1 MMMRCESIILIISK
15 GVRDKPFLDLSC
27 LKMAGIYFDV
37 IIILT
42 HVSSY
47 IQLIKHAI
55 RPIWKARISQN
66 YAEFFFTE
74 ITSILQKN
82 VGVGKKSMF
91 QTGPKNVL

>member
-15 GVRDKPFLDLSC
+15 GVRDKPFLDLLC

-37 IIILT
+37 ITILT

-47 IQLIKHAI
+47 IQLIKLVI
-55 RPIWKARISQN
+55 RPIWKARTSQKLCRI
-66 YAEFFFTE
+66 FFTE